1 MQTMLLLDFKRNLIC
16 FYAAL
21 RTDIDT
27 TAAANTII
35 GYQIPFLLLLRVTEG
50 EQRSLNWLFAEVEPF
65 AAALTELEHS

>member
-27 TAAANTII
+27 TAAADTAI
-35 GYQIPFLLLLRVTEG
+35 GNEITLLLFFDVAEG
-50 EQRSLNWLFAEVEPF
+50 K
-65 AAALTELEHS
+65 